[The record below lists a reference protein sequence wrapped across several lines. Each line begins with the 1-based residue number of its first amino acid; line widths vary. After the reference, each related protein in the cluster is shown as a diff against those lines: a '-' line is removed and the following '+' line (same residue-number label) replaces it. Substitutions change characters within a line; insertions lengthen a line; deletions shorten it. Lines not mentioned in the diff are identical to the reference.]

1 MLIQW
6 WVVVGI
12 YRAANDQFKK
22 KTQDMEVPKMCLYV
36 SDILVSSQGS
46 S

>member
-6 WVVVGI
+6 WLVVDI
-12 YRAANDQFKK
+12 YTELQMINLK
-22 KTQDMEVPKMCLYV
+22 KTQDVEVLKMCLYV